1 MHHTSN
7 HLSLP
12 HPKIYLLSDT
22 EWIILIYLTN
32 GLTSKDIAV
41 HMNVM
46 PKSVDN
52 YKNRIGKKLGMQG
65 YGVLYKYAADN
76 RTMLY

>member
-7 HLSLP
+7 HLSLL
-12 HPKIYLLSDT
+12 HPKVHLLSDT

-32 GLTSKDIAV
+32 GLTSKDIAII
-41 HMNVM
+41 MNVM

-52 YKNRIGKKLGMQG
+52 YKNRIGRKLGMQG
-65 YGVLYKYAADN
+65 YV
-76 RTMLY
+76 